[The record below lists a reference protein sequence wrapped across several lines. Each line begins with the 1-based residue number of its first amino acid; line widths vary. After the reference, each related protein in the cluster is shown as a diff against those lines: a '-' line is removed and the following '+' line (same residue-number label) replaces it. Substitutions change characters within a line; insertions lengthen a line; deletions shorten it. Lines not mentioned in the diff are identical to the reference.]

1 MKRRVLLVEDDVPK
15 QSQIADALALA
26 DVSIDHAA
34 SVNEAI
40 RRLDA
45 VKYDCILLDMS
56 LPTFTEG
63 AGFFSGG
70 RQQDF
75 GGRHI
80 LTYMWEME
88 IDSRVLIVTQ
98 LPGFKNDD
106 GIEVRLSDLDATLR
120 QDFPGLYAG
129 FVSFHHSSDSWVRGI
144 SDFIEG
150 KV

>member
-1 MKRRVLLVEDDVPK
+1 MNRRVLLVEDDVPK

-26 DVSIDHAA
+26 NVSIDHAA

-45 VKYDCILLDMS
+45 VKYDCVLLDMS

-106 GIEVRLSDLDATLR
+106 GVEVRLSDLDASLR
-120 QDFPGLYAG
+120 QDFPGLYTG

-150 KV
+150 KA